1 MNLELSLRILS
12 STLTSSQSFL
22 TPNFYVSLNP
32 QIFAFSFLSS
42 EKDLASQMFF
52 QINFFYQNNFT
63 YLLFF
68 PAVLY
73 YLFPKT
79 RSGLN
84 PGKALEHT
92 RVESARAMDCP
103 PYTINQM
110 SKCRVTDKP
119 DRILVVT

>member
-22 TPNFYVSLNP
+22 TPNFCVSLNP

-84 PGKALEHT
+84 GGKALEHT
-92 RVESARAMDCP
+92 RAESARAMDCP